1 LVKPEQNSRDLS
13 ITTKGGKVIPEML
26 PGFSTT
32 SSEMV
37 SHPAY
42 TSH

>member
-1 LVKPEQNSRDLS
+1 LVKPEQNGRDLS
-13 ITTKGGKVIPEML
+13 ITTKGGKVFPGML

-32 SSEMV
+32 ASEMG
-37 SHPAY
+37 SHSAY